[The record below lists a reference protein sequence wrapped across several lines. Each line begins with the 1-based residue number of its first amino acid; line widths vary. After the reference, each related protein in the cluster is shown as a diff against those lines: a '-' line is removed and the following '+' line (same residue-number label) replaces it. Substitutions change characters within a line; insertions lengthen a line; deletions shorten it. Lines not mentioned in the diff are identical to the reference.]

1 MRVTRE
7 RSKTKKKLLRSARRP
22 DGILRELFYS
32 GLFYS
37 VLFNSCNKAEEP
49 IFGRLR
55 NLWES
60 FAFRV
65 VCDPNT
71 RSLVKF
77 YPKWE
82 PYQICLNLN
91 KRENATFV
99 RRDCVTVLI
108 CEVVNLWFVCRCL
121 REWCYRSFCISWLF
135 SGIVLIRLGIFSCF
149 ALTNLCCVFIDESA
163 MFRNKS
169 RWKLNFFRMTFQAFS
184 ILSVG
189 AHERRRGKTSSS

>member
-1 MRVTRE
+1 VRVTRE

-108 CEVVNLWFVCRCL
+108 CEVVNLWFVCV
-121 REWCYRSFCISWLF
+121 SLF
-135 SGIVLIRLGIFSCF
+135 KRVVLSQFLHIVAFLGNCSNQTRYFFVFHTNKFVLCF
-149 ALTNLCCVFIDESA
+149 Y
-163 MFRNKS
+163 
-169 RWKLNFFRMTFQAFS
+169 
-184 ILSVG
+184 
-189 AHERRRGKTSSS
+189 